1 MVKQLDDIHF
11 SFRRID
17 SVNKPFNLIVSAREA
32 GKTTS
37 AVLLKAW
44 KVFKEKNWRT
54 IFLRRNIA
62 DITELYI
69 DSFQE
74 TLNEFVDEDIKLKY
88 TKQDA
93 KSGAVKIFCKSPL
106 TGKEELFLV
115 IIGMSQKIQRI
126 KSNKVR
132 NLAYIFY
139 DEFIVNPEYRE
150 TYLPNEFS
158 KLKEVYSTF
167 KRGLPDEWDK
177 AGKYV
182 KIYFLGNPY
191 TLYSPFTEAYKVN
204 YNQMVP
210 GSLLYGEEWAVENYK
225 LLPELV
231 EKIQKSNPFYKVDDE
246 YTNYALHGI
255 AINDL
260 NARLG
265 KLENGFTLKFIVSL
279 DNTRIG
285 IYRNTGSTIL
295 QDDRRYFCQ
304 KNPPENANKDVY
316 CFDFNDLANGRILY
330 NKADNAS
337 FDLFKRAM
345 RNNWV
350 VFDDVGT
357 YNMIKQIYSFL

>member
-1 MVKQLDDIHF
+1 MVKQLDDIHYN
-11 SFRRID
+11 FRRID

-32 GKTTS
+32 GKTTA
-37 AVLLKAW
+37 AVVLKAW

-74 TLNEFVDEDIKLKY
+74 ILNTFVDEDIKLKY

-106 TGKEELFLV
+106 TGKVELFLV

-126 KSNKVR
+126 KSNVVM

-150 TYLPNEFS
+150 VYLPNEFT
-158 KLKEVYSTF
+158 KLKDVYSTF
-167 KRGLPDEWDK
+167 QRYAPQIWEDT
-177 AGKYV
+177 GKYV

-191 TLYSPFTEAYKVN
+191 TLYSPFTEAFKVN
-204 YNQMVP
+204 YNDMNP
-210 GSLLYGEEWAVENYK
+210 GSLLSGDEWAVENYQ
-225 LLPELV
+225 LLPQLV
-231 EKIQKSNPFYKVDDE
+231 EKIQKRNPFYRQNDE
-246 YTNYALHGI
+246 FTKYALHGI

-265 KLENGFTLKFIVSL
+265 KLENGFTLKYIVSV
-279 DNTRIG
+279 DKTRIG
-285 IYRNTGSTIL
+285 IYRNTGKSIWE
-295 QDDRRYFCQ
+295 DDRRFYCC

-316 CFDFNDLANGRILY
+316 CFDFSDLTGGRILY
-330 NKADNAS
+330 NKKDCAS
-337 FDLFKRAM
+337 FDLFKNAM
-345 RNNWV
+345 RSNWV

-357 YNMIKQIYSFL
+357 YNMIKQIYTFL

>member
-1 MVKQLDDIHF
+1 M
-11 SFRRID
+11 
-17 SVNKPFNLIVSAREA
+17 
-32 GKTTS
+32 
-37 AVLLKAW
+37 
-44 KVFKEKNWRT
+44 
-54 IFLRRNIA
+54 
-62 DITELYI
+62 
-69 DSFQE
+69 
-74 TLNEFVDEDIKLKY
+74 
-88 TKQDA
+88 
-93 KSGAVKIFCKSPL
+93 
-106 TGKEELFLV
+106 
-115 IIGMSQKIQRI
+115 
-126 KSNKVR
+126 
-132 NLAYIFY
+132 
-139 DEFIVNPEYRE
+139 
-150 TYLPNEFS
+150 
-158 KLKEVYSTF
+158 
-167 KRGLPDEWDK
+167 
-177 AGKYV
+177 
-182 KIYFLGNPY
+182 
-191 TLYSPFTEAYKVN
+191 
-204 YNQMVP
+204 
-210 GSLLYGEEWAVENYK
+210 
-225 LLPELV
+225 V
-231 EKIQKSNPFYKVDDE
+231 EKIQKSNPFYKVNDE

-265 KLENGFTLKFIVSL
+265 KLENGFTLKFIVSV